1 MVSLGSH
8 FHGCIVVAL
17 LKQATVRLVEASEFS
32 DEGSEGLNGD
42 LEIVIVSL
50 KTDWPWQHL
59 KHQLYC
65 NFFFYSFE

>member
-1 MVSLGSH
+1 
-8 FHGCIVVAL
+8 
-17 LKQATVRLVEASEFS
+17 LKQASVSLVAASAFS

-50 KTDWPWQHL
+50 QSDWPWQHL